1 MTSSFFLCLL
11 RESQIQLIV
20 FSTLPESFFFFF
32 FPFNLK
38 TCERDLLVV
47 FIACSRIS
55 LKAATFTLTVAEI
68 LFQQCKSQG

>member
-1 MTSSFFLCLL
+1 MSIKRISNSVNCIQHAPREWVFFN
-11 RESQIQLIV
+11 
-20 FSTLPESFFFFF
+20 FFFNFYF
-32 FPFNLK
+32 LNLK

>member
-1 MTSSFFLCLL
+1 MSIKRISNSVNCIQHAP
-11 RESQIQLIV
+11 RE
-20 FSTLPESFFFFF
+20 FFFFF

>member
-1 MTSSFFLCLL
+1 MSIKRISNSVNCIQHAP
-11 RESQIQLIV
+11 RE
-20 FSTLPESFFFFF
+20 FFFFFF

>member
-20 FSTLPESFFFFF
+20 FSTLPESFYFFK
-32 FPFNLK
+32 LK
-38 TCERDLLVV
+38 TCEKDLLVV

-55 LKAATFTLTVAEI
+55 LKAATFILTVAEV